1 MGKIGKINHDQM
13 TLTLMVLPGMAL
25 LLVFRFFPIY
35 GLQLAFKDLVPR
47 LGIWGSPSV
56 GFSHF
61 KDFFT
66 SPDFFQVMFN
76 TLVISLMKILIGFPI
91 PIFFALILNSLK
103 SLRARNTIQGIV
115 FMPHFLSWV
124 VIAGMWIAMLGRE
137 SGVVNALL
145 LRFGLINTPIHFMGS
160 PEMFRWVL
168 VGSEIWKDLGWNSI
182 VYIAAMSAID
192 NSLYEAAE
200 VDGVN
205 RLQKA
210 FHITIP
216 CILPTI
222 IVMLIIRVGYILD
235 AGFEQV
241 LVFRNPMVYSASN
254 ILDTY
259 VYDTGLKYGR
269 FGYATAV
276 GLFKSVFAF
285 LMVWM
290 TNALAKKR
298 EMGIWQ

>member
-1 MGKIGKINHDQM
+1 MEKRGNINHDQL
-13 TLTLMVLPGMAL
+13 TLTLMVLPGIAML
-25 LLVFRFFPIY
+25 VVFRFFPIY

-56 GFSHF
+56 GLTHF
-61 KDFFT
+61 KDFFS
-66 SPDFFQVMFN
+66 SPDFVQVMMN
-76 TLVISLMKILIGFPI
+76 TLVISLMKILVGFPI
-91 PIFFALILNSLK
+91 PILFALMLNNLK
-103 SLRARNTIQGIV
+103 STRTRNTIQGIV

-124 VIAGMWIAMLGRE
+124 VIAGMWIALLGRE
-137 SGVVNALL
+137 SGVVNELL
-145 LRFGLINTPIHFMGS
+145 LWTGVIETPIHFMG
-160 PEMFRWVL
+160 EAGMFRWVL

-182 VYIAAMSAID
+182 VYLAAMSAID
-192 NSLYEAAE
+192 QSLYEAAE

-205 RLQKA
+205 SLQKA
-210 FHITIP
+210 FCITIP
-216 CILPTI
+216 SILPTI

-276 GLFKSVFAF
+276 GLFKSIFAF

>member
-1 MGKIGKINHDQM
+1 MEKRRHINHDQL
-13 TLTLMVLPGMAL
+13 TLTMMVLPGIAML
-25 LLVFRFFPIY
+25 VVFRFFPIY

-56 GFSHF
+56 GLTHF
-61 KDFFT
+61 KDFFS
-66 SPDFFQVMFN
+66 SPDFVQVMLN
-76 TLVISLMKILIGFPI
+76 TLVISLMKILVGFPI
-91 PIFFALILNSLK
+91 PILFALMLNNLK
-103 SLRARNTIQGIV
+103 STRARNTIQGIV

-124 VIAGMWIAMLGRE
+124 VIAGMWIALLGRE
-137 SGVVNALL
+137 SGVVNELL
-145 LRFGLINTPIHFMGS
+145 LWTGVIETPIHFMG
-160 PEMFRWVL
+160 EAGMFRWVL

-182 VYIAAMSAID
+182 VYLAAMSAID
-192 NSLYEAAE
+192 QSLYEAAE

-205 RLQKA
+205 SLQKA
-210 FHITIP
+210 CYITIP
-216 CILPTI
+216 SILPTI

-241 LVFRNPMVYSASN
+241 LVFRNPMVYNASN

>member
-1 MGKIGKINHDQM
+1 
-13 TLTLMVLPGMAL
+13 
-25 LLVFRFFPIY
+25 
-35 GLQLAFKDLVPR
+35 
-47 LGIWGSPSV
+47 
-56 GFSHF
+56 
-61 KDFFT
+61 
-66 SPDFFQVMFN
+66 
-76 TLVISLMKILIGFPI
+76 
-91 PIFFALILNSLK
+91 
-103 SLRARNTIQGIV
+103 
-115 FMPHFLSWV
+115 
-124 VIAGMWIAMLGRE
+124 MWIAMLGRE
-137 SGVVNALL
+137 SGVINALL
-145 LRFGLINTPIHFMGS
+145 LRIGLIQTPIHFMGE
-160 PEMFRWVL
+160 PGLFRWVL

-182 VYIAAMSAID
+182 VYIAAMSTID
-192 NSLYEAAE
+192 QSLYEAAE

-205 RLQKA
+205 RMQKA
-210 FHITIP
+210 LFITIP

-241 LVFRNPMVYSASN
+241 LVFRNPMVYSVSN

>member
-1 MGKIGKINHDQM
+1 MRKRGNINRDQM
-13 TLTLMVLPGMAL
+13 TLALMVMPGMAL

-56 GFSHF
+56 GLTHF
-61 KDFFT
+61 KDFFS
-66 SPDFFQVMFN
+66 SPDFMQVMMN
-76 TLVISLMKILIGFPI
+76 TVVISLMKILIGFPI
-91 PIFFALILNSLK
+91 PIIFALILNSLK
-103 SLRARNTIQGIV
+103 SNRARNTIQGIV

-137 SGVVNALL
+137 SGVINALL
-145 LRFGLINTPIHFMGS
+145 LRIGLIQTPIHFMGE
-160 PEMFRWVL
+160 PGLFRWVL

-192 NSLYEAAE
+192 QSLYEAAE

-205 RLQKA
+205 RMQKA
-210 FHITIP
+210 LFITIP

-241 LVFRNPMVYSASN
+241 LVFRNPMVYSVSN